1 MIKEMEM
8 LTESQFRVLQC
19 IARSGF
25 SSQREL
31 AAAAGVSLGAV
42 NAALGELTEAD
53 FVDGG
58 GAVTEAGIAALEPYR
73 VENAVIMAAGMSS
86 RFAPISCEK
95 PKGVLTV
102 RGEVLIE
109 RQIRQLRE
117 AGIDDITVVVGYKKE
132 EFFYLE
138 DMFGVRIVVNPDY
151 ATRNNNSTIRRVAHL
166 LGNTYICSSDDYFTE
181 SPFEKYVYR
190 AYYATVFEEGPTAEY
205 CVIEKGRDRLIAGAT
220 VGGSDAWT
228 MMGHVYW
235 DREFSARFLE
245 VLDRVYD
252 LPETAGKLWE
262 DIYID
267 HIDGLS
273 MVSRHYPAGV
283 IWEFDSLDELR
294 VFDPDFLDNIDS
306 DIMDNICSVLGCAR
320 ADICGIAPIKQGLT
334 NLSFRFEVNGEKY
347 VYRHPGA
354 GTEEII
360 DRRSEAFS
368 QEVAKRLGLDD
379 TYVHEDPEEGWKI
392 SRFIENCTT
401 LDYRNPAHV
410 KQAMAM
416 ARTLHGCSV
425 ESDFSFDLL
434 ENALKMI
441 DALSAEHRTTFA
453 DFDTLFAMA
462 AELDALA
469 KAHGARICLCHNDFY
484 DPNFL
489 VSEDGMQLIDWE
501 YSGMAD
507 YASDLGVFI
516 CCCGDYTYDDAV
528 CVLEEYFQ
536 RPLTD
541 EELPHCISYVS
552 LASFYWFIWAL
563 YKDMCGNPVGEY
575 LLLWYRYAKQYGKR
589 ALELKSEMGL

>member
-1 MIKEMEM
+1 M
-8 LTESQFRVLQC
+8 LTENQFLVLRC
-19 IARSGF
+19 LAEDGPAP
-25 SSQREL
+25 QRAL
-31 AAAAGVSLGAV
+31 ADAAGISLGAV
-42 NAALGELTEAD
+42 NGAMAQLREAD
-53 FVDGG
+53 FVDGE

-86 RFAPISCEK
+86 RFAPISYEK

-151 ATRNNNSTIRRVAHL
+151 ATRNNNSIIRRVTDL

-181 SPFEKYVYR
+181 SPFEQYVYR
-190 AYYATVFEEGPTAEY
+190 AYYATVFEEGTTAEY

-252 LPETAGKLWE
+252 FPETAGKLWE

-283 IWEFDSLDELR
+283 IWEFDSFDELR

-320 ADICGIAPIKQGLT
+320 ADICGIVPIKQGLT
-334 NLSFRFEVNGEKY
+334 NLSFCFEVDGAKY

-379 TYVHEDPEEGWKI
+379 TYVYEEPEEGWKI

-416 ARTLHGCSV
+416 ARTLHSCGV
-425 ESDFSFDLL
+425 ESDFSFDLF

-441 DALSAEHRTTFA
+441 DALSAEHRTAFT

-462 AELDALA
+462 EELDALA

-489 VSEDGMQLIDWE
+489 VSEGGMQLIDWE

-516 CCCGDYTYDDAV
+516 CCCSGYTYDDAV
-528 CVLEEYFQ
+528 RVLEEYFQ

-541 EELPHCISYVS
+541 EELLHCIAYVS

-575 LLLWYRYAKQYGKR
+575 LLLWYRHAKQYGKR
-589 ALELKSEMGL
+589 ALELKSEAGL

>member
-1 MIKEMEM
+1 M
-8 LTESQFRVLQC
+8 LTENQFLVLRRL
-19 IARSGF
+19 AEGGPA
-25 SSQREL
+25 SQRAL
-31 AAAAGVSLGAV
+31 ADAAGISFGAV
-42 NAALGELTEAD
+42 N
-53 FVDGG
+53 
-58 GAVTEAGIAALEPYR
+58 GA
-73 VENAVIMAAGMSS
+73 MA
-86 RFAPISCEK
+86 
-95 PKGVLTV
+95 
-102 RGEVLIE
+102 
-109 RQIRQLRE
+109 QLRE
-117 AGIDDITVVVGYKKE
+117 AGIDDITVVVGYKKK

-166 LGNTYICSSDDYFTE
+166 LGNTYICSSDEYFTE
-181 SPFEKYVYR
+181 SPLEKYVYR

-220 VGGSDAWT
+220 VGGSDAWA

-262 DIYID
+262 DIYIG

-306 DIMDNICSVLGCAR
+306 DIMDNIC
-320 ADICGIAPIKQGLT
+320 GIAPIKQGLT

-347 VYRHPGA
+347 VYRHPGV

-379 TYVHEDPEEGWKI
+379 TYVHEDPKEGWKI

-416 ARTLHGCSV
+416 ARTLHGCGV

-484 DPNFL
+484 DSNFL

-516 CCCGDYTYDDAV
+516 CCCGDCTYDDAV

-541 EELPHCISYVS
+541 EELLHCISYVS
-552 LASFYWFIWAL
+552 PASFLLVHLGPLQGHVRRSGGGMSAAL
-563 YKDMCGNPVGEY
+563 VPLCEAIRQACVGT
-575 LLLWYRYAKQYGKR
+575 QI
-589 ALELKSEMGL
+589 